1 MNVSQPTLQRRG
13 ALAWLS
19 AGLTAATWPAIG
31 RSETARTLPMLGT
44 HQQLQA
50 ERFILHML
58 KDDEL
63 LALQRRIKAELLRSP
78 IGQTREGADTVD
90 RAIAQWTNSLLFAE
104 ACKHRQW
111 PAFLWGTDDTPRHW
125 FGYTLD
131 GVGTSG
137 DNPDAIYRTAV
148 IDGSKQY
155 EVMGWIDRER
165 PAAQLVFE
173 TDRADMAQP
182 ASVIDMN
189 GGKPDVVSATLNLL
203 TDRDL
208 PIAADGSF
216 RLVLGGEGEGPGY
229 LKLKPGVIT
238 VGTRDLLSDW
248 RQRPARLTIR
258 ELGVPQPRLAFEALD
273 YELLKRNALADLPG
287 YVRFWSKFP
296 EIWFGGLK
304 PNSISEPLG
313 RNGGWGFVAGCRF
326 VLQSDEAIVV
336 TTGRG
341 GAGYTGFQI
350 NDPWMIA
357 PDARRNQ
364 VCLNLSQVTP
374 SPDGT
379 VTYVIAERDPGV
391 ANWLD
396 TVGCNAGMGIL
407 RWQAMPPGS
416 SKDGLIHDFRKVTLS
431 ELAAMRQIPRITP
444 AQRAEAVAAR
454 ATAYAT
460 RTS

>member
-1 MNVSQPTLQRRG
+1 MDISQPTLQRRS
-13 ALAWLS
+13 ALTWLG
-19 AGLTAATWPAIG
+19 AGLTCAAWPAKG
-31 RSETARTLPMLGT
+31 WSAPARTLPMLAT
-44 HQQLQA
+44 PDQLQA

-58 KDDEL
+58 KDDDL
-63 LALQRRIKAELLRSP
+63 VRLQRQIKAELLRSA
-78 IGQTREGADTVD
+78 IGQTREGAATVD
-90 RAIAQWTNSLLFAE
+90 RAVGQWTNSLLFAE
-104 ACKHRQW
+104 ACKHRRW
-111 PAFLWGTDDTPRHW
+111 PAFLWGTDDTPRRW
-125 FGYTLD
+125 LGYTLS

-173 TDRADMAQP
+173 TDHADMADP

-216 RLVLGGEGEGPGY
+216 RLILGGEGSGHLP
-229 LKLKPGVIT
+229 LKPGVIT
-238 VGTRDLLSDW
+238 VATRDLLSDW

-258 ELGVPQPRLAFEALD
+258 ELGVPQPRIAFEALD
-273 YELLKRNALADLPG
+273 YPLLKQHALADLHG
-287 YVRFWSKFP
+287 FVQFWSRFP
-296 EIWFGGLK
+296 EIWFGGLR

-326 VLQSDEAIVV
+326 VLQPDEAIVV
-336 TTGRG
+336 TTSPG

-357 PDARRNQ
+357 PDARLNQ
-364 VCLNLSQVTP
+364 VSLNLSQVTP
-374 SPDGT
+374 NRDGT
-379 VTYVIAERDPGV
+379 VTYVIAGSDPGT

-396 TVGCNAGMGIL
+396 TVGCNAGMGIM
-407 RWQAMPPGS
+407 RWQALPVGAT
-416 SKDGLIHDFRKVTLS
+416 KKGLIRDFRKVTLA
-431 ELAAMRQIPRITP
+431 EIAGMPGIPRVSP
-444 AQRAEAVAAR
+444 AERASAVSARSAAYAAR
-454 ATAYAT
+454 TT
-460 RTS
+460 